1 MIFES
6 LAKFILKHAK
16 LVILVWIVVLLASAY
31 PAMHAGEK
39 LSYST
44 ESMGSST
51 TESIY
56 GLIIIG
62 EHFQSQTDS
71 ESMQMILVV
80 YGDADAASV
89 ETLEK
94 GISAIP
100 NSDKLVSSVI
110 EANTYDQ
117 DGKHMAMFAAT

>member
-31 PAMHAGEK
+31 PAMHDGEK

-51 TESIY
+51 T
-56 GLIIIG
+56 
-62 EHFQSQTDS
+62 
-71 ESMQMILVV
+71 
-80 YGDADAASV
+80 
-89 ETLEK
+89 
-94 GISAIP
+94 
-100 NSDKLVSSVI
+100 
-110 EANTYDQ
+110 
-117 DGKHMAMFAAT
+117 